1 MTTTTPPTEA
11 AAVPQPSAIPVFTG
25 PLPDAFAQAQATGE
39 PRFVPQPVFADD
51 RGWSYMNQ
59 FVGVLS
65 EQGQVN
71 YSVMY
76 PGVVKA
82 WHRHHH
88 QTDFW
93 MVLHGHLKVGVAN
106 EKTGQRWARVLGE
119 KSPGIA
125 IVPPTL
131 WHGAATVG
139 PDNAGLL
146 YFVTHQYDPANPD
159 EDRCEWDSIDGFPWG
174 VQFK

>member
-1 MTTTTPPTEA
+1 MAQPHTIPT
-11 AAVPQPSAIPVFTG
+11 FNG
-25 PLPDAFAQAQATGE
+25 PLADAFEDAKRTYE
-39 PRFVPQPVFADD
+39 PRFVPQGVFADD

-65 EQGQVN
+65 DHGQVN

-82 WHRHHH
+82 WHRHHK

-93 MVLHGHLKVGVAN
+93 MALHGHLKLGVHN
-106 EKTGQRWARVLGE
+106 EKSGQSWVKVLGE
-119 KSPGIA
+119 KAPGIA

-139 PDNAGLL
+139 NENAGLL
-146 YFVTHQYDPANPD
+146 YYVTHQYDPLQPD
-159 EDRCEWDSIDGFPWG
+159 EDRRDWDSVEGFPWG

>member
-1 MTTTTPPTEA
+1 MTTTPTAESSTVA
-11 AAVPQPSAIPVFTG
+11 QPRTIPTFTG
-25 PLPDAFAQAQATGE
+25 PLPDAFAEAKEANQ

-59 FVGVLS
+59 FVGVLA
-65 EQGQVN
+65 EQGQIN

-82 WHRHHH
+82 WHRHFK

-93 MVLHGHLKVGVAN
+93 MVLHGHLKLGVVN
-106 EKTGQRWARVLGE
+106 EDTDDRWVKVMGD

-139 PDNAGLL
+139 PENAGLL
-146 YFVTHQYDPANPD
+146 YFVTHQYDPKQPD
-159 EDRCEWDSIDGFPWG
+159 EDRRAWDSIAGFPWD

>member
-1 MTTTTPPTEA
+1 MSPPRSIQT
-11 AAVPQPSAIPVFTG
+11 FKG
-25 PLPDAFAQAQATGE
+25 PLDDAFEDAKQHNA
-39 PRFVPQPVFADD
+39 PRFVPQSIFADD

-59 FVGVLS
+59 FVGVLRP
-65 EQGQVN
+65 EGQVN

-82 WHRHHH
+82 WHRHHK

-93 MVLHGHLKVGVAN
+93 MVLHGHLKLGVHN
-106 EKTGQRWARVLGE
+106 EKTGESWVKVIGE
-119 KSPGIA
+119 KAPGIA

-131 WHGAATVG
+131 WHGGATVG

-146 YFVTHQYDPANPD
+146 YFVTHQYDPQNPD
-159 EDRCEWDSIDGFPWG
+159 EDRRDWDSVEGFPWD